1 MMSITSTKSFK
12 IFKEYLLISFGVF
25 LYAFSWEAFMIPQEI
40 SGGGLT
46 GLSSILHYATGL
58 PVSLYYLV
66 INVCLIGIGTLV
78 LGNAFGFKTIY
89 AILLAS
95 LLFQLLPQ
103 WEWVTSFSDIP
114 EKFING
120 ILCGGIS
127 AIGLTIIFVNGGS
140 TGGTDVLALIL
151 SKFYEISPGR
161 VYLFSDMMII
171 ASILLLPG
179 KGLQDVIYGYI
190 QMVTFSYM
198 VDALLTGSKQ
208 SVQIFIFSSKFKEVA
223 DMLITK
229 MDRGVTALHSE
240 GWYSHQESRLLVVVA
255 RKEQLNQI
263 KVAIMEVD
271 PKAFIM
277 VSSVMGVYGRGFDQ
291 IKGHRDDKK
300 KFTLFKGKGSDSKV
314 VKE

>member
-161 VYLFSDMMII
+161 PRIWCVTT
-171 ASILLLPG
+171 SI
-179 KGLQDVIYGYI
+179 
-190 QMVTFSYM
+190 FR
-198 VDALLTGSKQ
+198 ALSFRTE
-208 SVQIFIFSSKFKEVA
+208 I
-223 DMLITK
+223 
-229 MDRGVTALHSE
+229 
-240 GWYSHQESRLLVVVA
+240 
-255 RKEQLNQI
+255 
-263 KVAIMEVD
+263 
-271 PKAFIM
+271 
-277 VSSVMGVYGRGFDQ
+277 GRA
-291 IKGHRDDKK
+291 H
-300 KFTLFKGKGSDSKV
+300 V
-314 VKE
+314 